1 MKFDNLAAIQRVEQ
15 LKQAQA
21 QASGKL
27 HLKRIP
33 SKNGILILWI
43 SIILAPF
50 TLGLSTLIGLIT
62 MVYYLFYSKKIFVK
76 NIATGEKF
84 YILKDDW
91 LRYKNDN
98 EHNKNEVV
106 SIFDKDDNEDKKED
120 FPDF

>member
-33 SKNGILILWI
+33 SKNGILILWG

-50 TLGLSTLIGLIT
+50 TLGLSTLIGLII
-62 MVYYLFYSKKIFVK
+62 MAYYLFYSKKIFVK

-84 YILKDDW
+84 HILKNDW
-91 LRYKNDN
+91 LRYKNDI
-98 EHNKNEVV
+98 EHNKNKVV
-106 SIFDKDDNEDKKED
+106 SIFDNEDKKED